1 MFPVQIYPSPEI
13 NLLHPFILL
22 SFLPVCLIS
31 ALLFL
36 SQDLI
41 SNPLSKELL
50 KKKNKKERSSS
61 LPTAAPI
68 PGHVLICHQQALL
81 GFGVIPPGSHSVLWD
96 CTAFC
101 KEVIDGSAW
110 GCTQCF
116 ITGCRCALHL
126 SAISLCL
133 EFTVNGGP
141 AA

>member
-1 MFPVQIYPSPEI
+1 MEDQYHLLFQNSPI
-13 NLLHPFILL
+13 LLELLRHRSTTYAECCTAAAPGTVREEDMLGCMKHTEVKRTEQSPGSSGRLGCLTLL
-22 SFLPVCLIS
+22 SFP
-31 ALLFL
+31 
-36 SQDLI
+36 Q
-41 SNPLSKELL
+41 
-50 KKKNKKERSSS
+50 
-61 LPTAAPI
+61 
-68 PGHVLICHQQALL
+68 
-81 GFGVIPPGSHSVLWD
+81 PPGLDQPWD
-96 CTAFC
+96 FIPDCAAFC